1 MQLEVKTIL
10 NRIQHF
16 VGFVYQEVGLRCY
29 RGRPACIQVRL
40 EAHRGIRARCSE
52 CRAPAPGYDRLPE
65 RSWLFVPLW
74 GIKTYFLYAPR
85 RVECP
90 QHGVVV
96 EDIPWSEGKRPITT
110 AMMGFLARWA
120 RHLSW
125 RQTARAFQTSWEAV
139 YRSVEWFVQWG
150 LARRCLEGVQAIG
163 IDEIHWGKGK
173 RADNFLT
180 VIYQIDSHC
189 RRLLWVG
196 RRRTQATLRRG
207 LAALGPSVVKGLR
220 FVCSDMWRAYLKVV
234 GAKAPQALHV
244 LDRFHITMHLNQAVD
259 QVRRAESGRL
269 RGRPLAEK
277 LKHMR
282 WKLLRRGNRVRGRA
296 KQRLWGLLRTKLA
309 TGRAWMLKETFQD
322 FWRYRSLSW
331 ASAFLDVWCCRAMRS
346 RIEPM
351 KKVAR
356 MLRTHEELLLNWF
369 RAKGEISAAAV
380 EGLNNK
386 IRVVTRRSY
395 GFRTYDAMET
405 ALFHTL
411 GRLPEPE
418 TTHRFC

>member
-1 MQLEVKTIL
+1 M
-10 NRIQHF
+10 
-16 VGFVYQEVGLRCY
+16 
-29 RGRPACIQVRL
+29 RGQ
-40 EAHRGIRARCSE
+40 CSE
-52 CRAPAPGYDRLPE
+52 CRRPAPGYDRLPE

-74 GIKTYFLYAPR
+74 GIATWFRYAPR

-90 QHGVVV
+90 EHGVVV
-96 EDIPWSEGKRPITT
+96 EHIPWSEGKRPITK

-150 LARRCLEGVQAIG
+150 LAHRKLEGVQAIG

-180 VIYQIDSHC
+180 VIYQIDGHC

-207 LAALGPSVVKGLR
+207 LSVLGPGVVQGLR
-220 FVCSDMWRAYLKVV
+220 FVCSDMWRAYLQVIA
-234 GAKAPQALHV
+234 AKAPQALHV
-244 LDRFHITMHLNQAVD
+244 LDRFHITMHLNRAVD
-259 QVRRAESGRL
+259 QVRRSETGRL
-269 RGRPLAEK
+269 RGRPVAEK

-282 WKLLRRGNRVRGRA
+282 WQLLRRGSRVRGRA
-296 KQRLWGLLRTKLA
+296 KQKLCALLHTKLA

-322 FWRYRSLSW
+322 FWHYRSLTW
-331 ASAFLDVWCCRAMRS
+331 AIAFLDVWCLRTLRS

-351 KKVAR
+351 RKVAR
-356 MLRTHEELLLNWF
+356 MLRSHQELLLNWF
-369 RAKGEISAAAV
+369 RAKGVSPVGSKGAT
-380 EGLNNK
+380 EGRNRSLLVIK
-386 IRVVTRRSY
+386 IPHL
-395 GFRTYDAMET
+395 GF
-405 ALFHTL
+405 
-411 GRLPEPE
+411 
-418 TTHRFC
+418 